1 MSVTLSSKFQLVLP
15 EELRKRRNYQPGMK
29 FDFIDDG
36 FSVRLV
42 QVKTMKELRGFLK
55 GKMKPEAFQRDE
67 SDVEYPDPPKNK

>member
-1 MSVTLSSKFQLVLP
+1 MSVTLSPKYQLVLP
-15 EELRKRRNYQPGMK
+15 EDLRKRRNYKPGMK

-55 GKMKPEAFQRDE
+55 GKMKPEDFQRDE
-67 SDVEYPDPPKNK
+67 SDVDYPDLPKK

>member
-42 QVKTMKELRGFLK
+42 QIKTMKELRGFLK
-55 GKMKPEAFQRDE
+55 GKMKPEDFQRDE
-67 SDVEYPDPPKNK
+67 SDVKYPELPNRT